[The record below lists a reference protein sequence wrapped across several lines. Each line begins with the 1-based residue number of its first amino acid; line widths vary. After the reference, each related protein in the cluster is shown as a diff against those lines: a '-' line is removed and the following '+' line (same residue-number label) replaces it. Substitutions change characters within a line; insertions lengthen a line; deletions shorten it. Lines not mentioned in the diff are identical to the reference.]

1 MEYIRN
7 LFTALL
13 QQDTELAFCR
23 SVGKHLANVYLYDR
37 HGISALHPILQDKAV
52 RLVAEMK
59 KHARPIVVVSTVR
72 TAAIQQGYWQ
82 RGRGPNGEI
91 IDPLLVITDAQGL
104 QSYHNYGLAF
114 DVAFDG
120 ITPTDDDWQ
129 NLGYI
134 GEQLGLEW
142 GGRWENTSMGT
153 KGDRPH
159 FQWTDNGR
167 ITWKQ
172 LEGYFKSNRV

>member
-23 SVGKHLANVYLYDR
+23 SVGKHLADVYLYDR
-37 HGISALHPILQDKAV
+37 HGINALHPILRDKAV

-59 KHARPIVVVSTVR
+59 KHARPIKVVSTVR
-72 TAAIQQGYWQ
+72 TAAIQDSYYK
-82 RGRGPNGEI
+82 RGRNEQGEVVNKS
-91 IDPLLVITDAQGL
+91 LVITDAQGL

-114 DVAFDG
+114 DVMFDG
-120 ITPTDDDWQ
+120 INATDDDWQ

-142 GGRWENTSMGT
+142 GGRWKSFYDG
-153 KGDRPH
+153 PH

-167 ITWKQ
+167 ITWQK
-172 LEGYFKSNRV
+172 LESYFKSNRV

>member
-37 HGISALHPILQDKAV
+37 HGINALHPILQDKAV

-72 TAAIQQGYWQ
+72 TAAIQDSYYKQG
-82 RGRGPNGEI
+82 RETTGNI
-91 IDPLLVITDAQGL
+91 ITNAQGL

-142 GGRWENTSMGT
+142 GGRWESFP
-153 KGDRPH
+153 DRPH

-172 LEGYFKSNRV
+172 LESYFKSNRV